1 MGSSPTGRTPMNRL
15 PILCT
20 LLALLLPTLAAAAQ
34 AATLDRIRETGEVRV
49 GYRTDLPPFSR
60 GVANE
65 DPQGFSIDLCRRVFD
80 RIREREGLDG
90 LALRFVPVT
99 AGDRLTAIEDGRID
113 IECGGTTVTL
123 SRLERVDFSSLF
135 YASGTSF
142 LSARPGAIDAL
153 DDLEGRSVAV
163 LDETTTRSVLRERL
177 SAEGVAAKLVVVP
190 DHATSMALL
199 EGGEVD
205 AVAGDRATL
214 LALAAGSAAL
224 RAGNLSPL
232 MLSFE
237 PYAFPVPRDDADF
250 RLAVNRSLAGIY
262 RDGEVGRLW
271 QKWFAEL
278 EAQPTRFLLFLY
290 QLNALPE

>member
-1 MGSSPTGRTPMNRL
+1 MRPRPFRTA
-15 PILCT
+15 LCAW
-20 LLALLLPTLAAAAQ
+20 LLVSLVPVAQ
-34 AATLDRIRETGEVRV
+34 AGALDRLRETGEVRV

-60 GVANE
+60 GVADRE
-65 DPQGFSIDLCRRVFD
+65 PEGFSIDLCRRVFE
-80 RIREREGLDG
+80 RIRVREDLD
-90 LALRFVPVT
+90 ALTVRFVPVT
-99 AGDRLTAIEDGRID
+99 AGERLTAIEEGRID

-123 SRLERVDFSSLF
+123 SRLEQVDFSSLF

-153 DDLEGRSVAV
+153 DDLQGRSVEV
-163 LDETTTRSVLRERL
+163 LDDTTTRTVLRERL
-177 SAEGVAAKLVVVP
+177 AAEQVSAKLVVVP

-199 EGGEVD
+199 ENGEVD

-214 LALAAGSAAL
+214 LALAAGSTSL

-237 PYAFPVPRDDADF
+237 PYAFPVPRNDADF
-250 RLAVNRSLAGIY
+250 RLAVNRALSGIY

-278 EAQPTRFLLFLY
+278 EAEPTRFLLFLY

>member
-1 MGSSPTGRTPMNRL
+1 MHASFRAIMLIAG
-15 PILCT
+15 
-20 LLALLLPTLAAAAQ
+20 LALAVAPSAQ
-34 AATLDRIRETGEVRV
+34 AGTLDRLRDSGEVRV
-49 GYRTDLPPFSR
+49 GYRTDLPPFSS
-60 GVANE
+60 GVIDR
-65 DPQGFSIDLCRRVFD
+65 DPEGFSIDLCRRVFE
-80 RIREREGLDG
+80 RIREREGWE
-90 LALRFVPVT
+90 ALTVRFVPVT
-99 AGDRLTAIEDGRID
+99 AGERLTAIEEGRID

-163 LDETTTRSVLRERL
+163 LDDTTTRTVLRERL
-177 SAEGVAAKLVVVP
+177 AAEGVAAKLVVVP

-237 PYAFPVPRDDADF
+237 PYAFPLPRNDADF

-278 EAQPTRFLLFLY
+278 EAEPTRFLLFLY